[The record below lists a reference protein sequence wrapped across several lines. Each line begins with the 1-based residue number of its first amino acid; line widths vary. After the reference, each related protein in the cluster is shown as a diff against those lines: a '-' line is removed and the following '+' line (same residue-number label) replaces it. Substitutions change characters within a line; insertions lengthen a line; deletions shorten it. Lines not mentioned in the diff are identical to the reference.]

1 MPKINKNKSIPSPAI
16 SEKRILR
23 QKEEAFSQAFARSPN
38 LEDAAVKAGYKKSN
52 AIARA
57 KQLLKSPLILS
68 RIGEI
73 QKSLPP
79 DAEWALERLKI
90 ESLTARADTARV
102 RALGTICQAL
112 GLLENKKLTAQLADL
127 KDLLLAREREERAD
141 IPAPEP
147 MEFKALEEGAEE
159 TELERIER
167 IKAARRLLRIE
178 TQNRNNSPAGE
189 WVNPQQVKKAL
200 QRAEA
205 AGTLPGFPGRRPPGR
220 PLKRVSPECL
230 SGGTEVKPAEIS
242 EDSDDLTFESE
253 QGVSN
258 GS

>member
-112 GLLENKKLTAQLADL
+112 GLLENKRITAQLADL
-127 KDLLLAREREERAD
+127 KDLLLARERKEKAD
-141 IPAPEP
+141 IPAPAP
-147 MEFKALEEGAEE
+147 IPPPTHEE
-159 TELERIER
+159 ELQRRRERMAIER
-167 IKAARRLLRIE
+167 L
-178 TQNRNNSPAGE
+178 PPGE
-189 WVNPQQVKKAL
+189 WIDPHQVRDAL
-200 QRAEA
+200 RRAEA
-205 AGTLPGFPGRRPPGR
+205 EGTLPGFPGRRPPE
-220 PLKRVSPECL
+220 RVSPECL